1 MSKQQND
8 EMLEIIPEN
17 RSGMQRVFDL
27 IYWRN
32 FIEAAA
38 TTGILIGIIMLI
50 PFVKNMKIFS
60 ILFFPTFNFVFW
72 SVGIKNKSVTQY
84 IFLWMKYKVSKKS
97 LGLRSPAHED
107 STAFYESNEK
117 LNEYTEKAKEY
128 FSDSNLNKD
137 DGDVKRILAKGL
149 KQFIT
154 NIRDA
159 FESSF

>member
-32 FIEAAA
+32 FIEAAV

-117 LNEYTEKAKEY
+117 LNEYTEKTKEY

>member
-1 MSKQQND
+1 MAKQQND

-117 LNEYTEKAKEY
+117 LNEYTEKTKEY

-154 NIRDA
+154 NIRNA

>member
-1 MSKQQND
+1 MAKQQND

-117 LNEYTEKAKEY
+117 LNEYTEKTKEY